1 MTPDLRAVLTPLCAV
16 FEKQQIRYAVIGSY
30 AVAAW
35 GPIRATQ
42 DIDLFCSL
50 SDVTRLVNALDDA
63 GYRLEHRI
71 GDPDDP
77 IASVVRIAAPA
88 NSDVFEIDVL
98 SGIRGA
104 PADLLDRVRWI
115 QLHDLRLPVASPE
128 DTIVLKLIGG
138 SAQDLA
144 DASGIIQTRE
154 TQLSVPLIRK
164 LCPPSLEARL
174 ADLLRP

>member
-1 MTPDLRAVLTPLCAV
+1 MTQDLREVLTPLSAV
-16 FEKQQIRYAVIGSY
+16 FESHQIRYAVIGGY

-50 SDVTRLVNALDDA
+50 PDVSRLVKALGDA
-63 GYRLEHRI
+63 GYRPEHRL
-71 GDPDDP
+71 GDPEHP
-77 IASVVRIAAPA
+77 VASVVRIAATGC
-88 NSDVFEIDVL
+88 DDLFDIEVL

-104 PADLLDRVRWI
+104 PARLLDRVRWI
-115 QLHDLRLPVASPE
+115 QLRDLRLPVASPE

-144 DASGIIQTRE
+144 DASGIIRAQGTR
-154 TQLSVPLIRK
+154 
-164 LCPPSLEARL
+164 
-174 ADLLRP
+174 